1 MEATFV
7 LDTQDDRRAFA
18 ERLSTF
24 FGDKTI
30 RVHVEEIQKPSLG
43 QHLLKQMQ
51 SLRERMAQTPV
62 TLPAGLDINDI
73 IDEVNDNAL

>member
-24 FGDKTI
+24 FADRII
-30 RVHVEEIQKPSLG
+30 RVHVEEIQKPGSG
-43 QHLLKQMQ
+43 QQHLLKRMQ
-51 SLRERMAQTPV
+51 ELRERMAQTPV
-62 TLPAGLDINDI
+62 TMPPGLDINDI
-73 IDEVNDNAL
+73 IDS